1 VSSIGQSPL
10 IAVARRLAWAVA
22 ADGNPIR
29 TSLTRR
35 YGGELGGWK
44 CARSCTV
51 WLGIYGN
58 RASTWLTQNVFEPVV
73 GSNDGP
79 FELTVGNDSAGRYA
93 MTELRAGNDGR

>member
-1 VSSIGQSPL
+1 MEVRALLHGLVGGITGAVLVLAGQ
-10 IAVARRLAWAVA
+10 V
-22 ADGNPIR
+22 
-29 TSLTRR
+29 
-35 YGGELGGWK
+35 
-44 CARSCTV
+44 
-51 WLGIYGN
+51 YGN